1 MSLVYN
7 IMEKVSIG
15 NLKATGK
22 KFSPTAYGKG
32 CAHGCNPA
40 GRKKTAFIIRSPGLH
55 MVETMETSDFLQGG
69 EITFTT
75 GLGLGTRLQLM
86 VGYMILDII

>member
-1 MSLVYN
+1 
-7 IMEKVSIG
+7 MEKVSIG

-22 KFSPTAYGKG
+22 KFSPTANGKG

-40 GRKKTAFIIRSPGLH
+40 GRKKTAFIIRSVTWVH
-55 MVETMETSDFLQGG
+55 MVETMEASDFLQGG
-69 EITFTT
+69 EIAFTT